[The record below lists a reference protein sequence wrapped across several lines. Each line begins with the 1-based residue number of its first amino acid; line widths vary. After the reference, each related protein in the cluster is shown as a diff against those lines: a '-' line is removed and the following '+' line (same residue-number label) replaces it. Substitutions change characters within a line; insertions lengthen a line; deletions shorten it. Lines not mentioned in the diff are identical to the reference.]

1 MPIMIVFAIAAAALM
16 ILYHGASGSLP
27 GYGGVCGDCC
37 RDETLYGGSRPIPG
51 RGVDIASQKRQTG
64 ILSVAYPALRMFLA
78 RAKDAACP

>member
-27 GYGGVCGDCC
+27 GYGGVFWDLC

-51 RGVDIASQKRQTG
+51 RGVDIASQKWQKCVLG
-64 ILSVAYPALRMFLA
+64 MAYPALRMFLA
-78 RAKDAACP
+78 RAKDAAYP